1 MKRLVIILTS
11 FLFVVMVAAIISA
24 ATYIPLA
31 YVTMALGGLSVI
43 AFFAA
48 KQGWVPAGSLFFTL
62 TNLQWTQGQQ
72 NMGGIIGNIY
82 YCPIEDI
89 LTFPTASAA
98 GKLDTTGTF
107 VCKTGKKFITIYHT
121 AETGKL
127 DDTTVGDRDGKSKE
141 NLLEFFFPGSK
152 QDVAEF
158 ERFSL
163 NTPCVVICK
172 DTNGNYRLL
181 GVGSFDD
188 TTDALTGDI
197 PAYLESSS
205 GTTGTARADRRG
217 KTFQFKHSANHEA
230 IYYKGTIPLTPAV

>member
-1 MKRLVIILTS
+1 MVIAI
-11 FLFVVMVAAIISA
+11 AAALLSA
-24 ATYIPLA
+24 ASGLPFLLLGLGLG
-31 YVTMALGGLSVI
+31 VT

-48 KQGWVPAGSLFFTL
+48 KYTPVGALFFTL
-62 TNLQWTQGQQ
+62 TNLGWSQGQQ
-72 NMGGIIGNIY
+72 NMGGIIGQIY

-89 LTFPTASAA
+89 LTFPDASAV
-98 GKLDTTGTF
+98 GKLDTIESF
-107 VCKTGKKFITIYHT
+107 VCKTGKKFISIYHT

-141 NLLEFFFPGSK
+141 NMLEFFFPGSK

-158 ERFSL
+158 ERFAL

-172 DTNGNYRLL
+172 DTNGNYRAL
-181 GVGSFDD
+181 GIGSFDD
-188 TTDALTGDI
+188 TTDVFTGDI

-205 GTTGTARADRRG
+205 GTSGAARADRRG

-230 IYYKGTIPLTPAV
+230 IYYKGTIPLTPAP